1 MEFHPVPI
9 LTSFLLVVVVVSH
22 AYSLPSDVD
31 GKSALPITP
40 FRKAMRNLLMQPG
53 SSTDAQKHASS
64 IAQYEAVYGNP
75 QKVEGSPINSHKDGS
90 PIAGY
95 DAVYGSTQKQGDAS
109 PIAGYDAVY
118 GSTKKQGDASPIAG
132 YDAVYGS
139 TQKQGDA
146 SPIAGYDAVY
156 GSTQKQGDASPIA
169 GYDAVYGSTKK
180 QGDASPI
187 AGYDAVYGS
196 TKKQG
201 NASPIAGYDA
211 VYGST
216 RKQGDASPIAGYDA
230 VYGSTRKQGDASPI
244 AGYDAD
250 ASSIAGYD
258 AVYGTPQKAIES
270 STKAHKDASQIA
282 GYDAVYGNSQ
292 QKAGGS
298 SINAHKDSSPV
309 ASYGAVNVFL
319 EKDLHPGTK
328 MAVRFTKTSSAAHFL
343 PHQVAESIPFS
354 SNKLPEI
361 LKRFSVKE
369 NSAEAQI
376 IQKTIKQ
383 CETPAI
389 VGEVKYCARSLE
401 SLIDF
406 STSRLG
412 KNIRVLSNEV
422 EADIQEYKFGEGVK
436 MVGEKSV
443 VCHQLN
449 YPYAVS
455 FCHTLHMT
463 KIYMVPL
470 VGADGT
476 GVEAV
481 AVCHRDTSTWDPKAL
496 VFQSLKVK
504 PGTLPICHFLPN
516 GHIVWEYKFG
526 EGAKMLGEKS
536 VVCHQLNYP
545 YAVALC
551 HAFHMTKIYKVP
563 LVGAD
568 GTRVQALAVCHED
581 TSIWDPNALA
591 FQVLKVKPGTWPI
604 CHFLPNGHFVWVP
617 N

>member
-1 MEFHPVPI
+1 MNAN
-9 LTSFLLVVVVVSH
+9 SQ
-22 AYSLPSDVD
+22 
-31 GKSALPITP
+31 
-40 FRKAMRNLLMQPG
+40 KAG

-64 IAQYEAVYGNP
+64 IAEYEAVYGNP
-75 QKVEGSPINSHKDGS
+75 QKVEGSPINSHKD
-90 PIAGY
+90 
-95 DAVYGSTQKQGDAS
+95 AS

-118 GSTKKQGDASPIAG
+118 GNPQKAGGSSIKAHNDANSVAEYNAVYGNPQKLGGSSTNAHHKDASAIAK

-169 GYDAVYGSTKK
+169 GYPAVYGTSQK
-180 QGDASPI
+180 AE
-187 AGYDAVYGS
+187 GS
-196 TKKQG
+196 SINVHK
-201 NASPIAGYDA
+201 
-211 VYGST
+211 
-216 RKQGDASPIAGYDA
+216 
-230 VYGSTRKQGDASPI
+230 
-244 AGYDAD
+244 D

-270 STKAHKDASQIA
+270 STNAHKDASQIA
-282 GYDAVYGNSQ
+282 GYAAVYGNSQ

-309 ASYGAVNVFL
+309 ASYGAANVFL

-361 LKRFSVKE
+361 LKRFSVEE

-422 EADIQEYKFGEGVK
+422 EADTQEYKFGEGVK

-449 YPYAVS
+449 YPYAVA

-476 GVEAV
+476 RVEAV
-481 AVCHRDTSTWDPKAL
+481 AVCHGDTSTWDPKAL
-496 VFQSLKVK
+496 VFQKLKVK

-516 GHIVWEYKFG
+516 GH
-526 EGAKMLGEKS
+526 S
-536 VVCHQLNYP
+536 
-545 YAVALC
+545 
-551 HAFHMTKIYKVP
+551 
-563 LVGAD
+563 
-568 GTRVQALAVCHED
+568 
-581 TSIWDPNALA
+581 
-591 FQVLKVKPGTWPI
+591 
-604 CHFLPNGHFVWVP
+604 VWVP
-617 N
+617 K

>member
-1 MEFHPVPI
+1 MTGGDNSQFSLVTSNGYCEGVLAPPDRGTSLELFPSHLSHIPLQLESFHGVLPPSPSGI
-9 LTSFLLVVVVVSH
+9 
-22 AYSLPSDVD
+22 SL
-31 GKSALPITP
+31 
-40 FRKAMRNLLMQPG
+40 R

-64 IAQYEAVYGNP
+64 IAEYEAVYGNP

-95 DAVYGSTQKQGDAS
+95 DAVYGNPQKAGGSSIKAHNDANSVAGYDAVYGNPQKLGGSSTNAHHKDAGAIAGYDAVYGSTQKQGDAS

-118 GSTKKQGDASPIAG
+118 GST
-132 YDAVYGS
+132 
-139 TQKQGDA
+139 QKQRDA

-216 RKQGDASPIAGYDA
+216 RKQGDASPIAGYAA
-230 VYGSTRKQGDASPI
+230 VYGSTKKQGDASPI
-244 AGYDAD
+244 SGYDAVYGTSQKAEGSSINVHKD

-258 AVYGTPQKAIES
+258 AVYGTPKKAIES

-369 NSAEAQI
+369 NSAEAQM

-449 YPYAVS
+449 YPYAVA

-463 KIYMVPL
+463 KIYMVPS

-496 VFQSLKVK
+496 VFQRLKVK

-516 GHIVWEYKFG
+516 GHIVW
-526 EGAKMLGEKS
+526 
-536 VVCHQLNYP
+536 
-545 YAVALC
+545 
-551 HAFHMTKIYKVP
+551 VP
-563 LVGAD
+563 
-568 GTRVQALAVCHED
+568 
-581 TSIWDPNALA
+581 
-591 FQVLKVKPGTWPI
+591 K
-604 CHFLPNGHFVWVP
+604 
-617 N
+617 

>member
-1 MEFHPVPI
+1 MQ
-9 LTSFLLVVVVVSH
+9 TQ
-22 AYSLPSDVD
+22 
-31 GKSALPITP
+31 
-40 FRKAMRNLLMQPG
+40 KAG

-64 IAQYEAVYGNP
+64 IAEYEAVYGNP

-95 DAVYGSTQKQGDAS
+95 DAVYGNPQKAGGSSIKAHNDANS
-109 PIAGYDAVY
+109 VAAYDAVYGNPQKLGGSSIKAHNDANSVAGYDAVY
-118 GSTKKQGDASPIAG
+118 GNPQKLGGSSTNAHHKDAGAIAG

-156 GSTQKQGDASPIA
+156 GTSQKAE
-169 GYDAVYGSTKK
+169 GSSINVHK
-180 QGDASPI
+180 
-187 AGYDAVYGS
+187 
-196 TKKQG
+196 
-201 NASPIAGYDA
+201 
-211 VYGST
+211 
-216 RKQGDASPIAGYDA
+216 
-230 VYGSTRKQGDASPI
+230 
-244 AGYDAD
+244 D

-258 AVYGTPQKAIES
+258 AVYGTPKKAIES

-369 NSAEAQI
+369 NSAEAQM

-449 YPYAVS
+449 YPYAVA

-476 GVEAV
+476 RIEAV

-496 VFQSLKVK
+496 VFQRLKVK

-516 GHIVWEYKFG
+516 GHIVW
-526 EGAKMLGEKS
+526 
-536 VVCHQLNYP
+536 
-545 YAVALC
+545 
-551 HAFHMTKIYKVP
+551 VP
-563 LVGAD
+563 
-568 GTRVQALAVCHED
+568 
-581 TSIWDPNALA
+581 
-591 FQVLKVKPGTWPI
+591 K
-604 CHFLPNGHFVWVP
+604 
-617 N
+617 

>member
-1 MEFHPVPI
+1 MEFHPLPI

-64 IAQYEAVYGNP
+64 IAEYEAVYGNP

-95 DAVYGSTQKQGDAS
+95 DAVYGNPQKAGGSSIKAHNDANSVAGYDAVYGNPQKLGRSSTNAHHKDAGAIAGYDAVYGSTKKQGDASPIAGYDAVYGSTKKQGDASPITGYDAVYGSTKKQGDASPIAGYDAVYGSTKKQGDASPITGYDAVYGSTKKQGDAS

-139 TQKQGDA
+139 T
-146 SPIAGYDAVY
+146 
-156 GSTQKQGDASPIA
+156 
-169 GYDAVYGSTKK
+169 
-180 QGDASPI
+180 
-187 AGYDAVYGS
+187 
-196 TKKQG
+196 
-201 NASPIAGYDA
+201 
-211 VYGST
+211 

-230 VYGSTRKQGDASPI
+230 VYGTSQKAEE
-244 AGYDAD
+244 
-250 ASSIAGYD
+250 SSIN
-258 AVYGTPQKAIES
+258 V
-270 STKAHKDASQIA
+270 HKDASSIA

-361 LKRFSVKE
+361 LKRFSMKE
-369 NSAEAQI
+369 NSAEAQM

-449 YPYAVS
+449 YPYAVA

-476 GVEAV
+476 RVEAV

-516 GHIVWEYKFG
+516 GHIVW
-526 EGAKMLGEKS
+526 
-536 VVCHQLNYP
+536 
-545 YAVALC
+545 
-551 HAFHMTKIYKVP
+551 VP
-563 LVGAD
+563 
-568 GTRVQALAVCHED
+568 
-581 TSIWDPNALA
+581 
-591 FQVLKVKPGTWPI
+591 K
-604 CHFLPNGHFVWVP
+604 
-617 N
+617 

>member
-1 MEFHPVPI
+1 MEFHPLPI

-40 FRKAMRNLLMQPG
+40 FRKAMRNLLMQP
-53 SSTDAQKHASS
+53 
-64 IAQYEAVYGNP
+64 VYGSTKK
-75 QKVEGSPINSHKDGS
+75 QGDAS

-95 DAVYGSTQKQGDAS
+95 DAVYGSTKKQGDASPITGYDAVYGSTKKQGDASPIAGYDAVYGSTKKQGDASPITGYDAVYGSTKKQGDAS

-139 TQKQGDA
+139 T
-146 SPIAGYDAVY
+146 
-156 GSTQKQGDASPIA
+156 
-169 GYDAVYGSTKK
+169 
-180 QGDASPI
+180 
-187 AGYDAVYGS
+187 
-196 TKKQG
+196 
-201 NASPIAGYDA
+201 
-211 VYGST
+211 

-230 VYGSTRKQGDASPI
+230 VYGTSQKAEE
-244 AGYDAD
+244 
-250 ASSIAGYD
+250 SSIN
-258 AVYGTPQKAIES
+258 V
-270 STKAHKDASQIA
+270 HKDASSIA

-361 LKRFSVKE
+361 LKRFSMKE
-369 NSAEAQI
+369 NSAEAQM

-449 YPYAVS
+449 YPYAVA

-476 GVEAV
+476 RVEAV

-516 GHIVWEYKFG
+516 GHIVW
-526 EGAKMLGEKS
+526 
-536 VVCHQLNYP
+536 
-545 YAVALC
+545 
-551 HAFHMTKIYKVP
+551 VP
-563 LVGAD
+563 
-568 GTRVQALAVCHED
+568 
-581 TSIWDPNALA
+581 
-591 FQVLKVKPGTWPI
+591 K
-604 CHFLPNGHFVWVP
+604 
-617 N
+617 

>member
-1 MEFHPVPI
+1 MTGGDNSQFSLVTSNGYCEGVLAPPDRGTSLELFPSHLSHIPLQLESFHGVLPPSPSGISLPIIYIHQLISFLHTNVQLSLRFTASMELHLLPI
-9 LTSFLLVVVVVSH
+9 LTCLSVRLRFYLSFVFIFL
-22 AYSLPSDVD
+22 
-31 GKSALPITP
+31 T
-40 FRKAMRNLLMQPG
+40 
-53 SSTDAQKHASS
+53 
-64 IAQYEAVYGNP
+64 
-75 QKVEGSPINSHKDGS
+75 
-90 PIAGY
+90 
-95 DAVYGSTQKQGDAS
+95 TQ
-109 PIAGYDAVY
+109 
-118 GSTKKQGDASPIAG
+118 KQGDASPIAG

-139 TQKQGDA
+139 TQKQRDA

-216 RKQGDASPIAGYDA
+216 RKQGDASPIAGYAA
-230 VYGSTRKQGDASPI
+230 VYGSTKKQGDASPI
-244 AGYDAD
+244 SGYDAVYGTSQKAEGSSINVHKD

-258 AVYGTPQKAIES
+258 AVYGTPKKAIES

-369 NSAEAQI
+369 NSAEAQM

-449 YPYAVS
+449 YPYAVA

-463 KIYMVPL
+463 KIYMVPS

-496 VFQSLKVK
+496 VFQRLKVK

-516 GHIVWEYKFG
+516 GHIVWVPKFNG
-526 EGAKMLGEKS
+526 VSSPSHSDFFLGDWWWSAMLILYLPRLIGS
-536 VVCHQLNYP
+536 R
-545 YAVALC
+545 LC
-551 HAFHMTKIYKVP
+551 LT
-563 LVGAD
+563 
-568 GTRVQALAVCHED
+568 
-581 TSIWDPNALA
+581 
-591 FQVLKVKPGTWPI
+591 
-604 CHFLPNGHFVWVP
+604 LPSRKLCGIS
-617 N
+617 

>member
-1 MEFHPVPI
+1 MEFHLVPI

-22 AYSLPSDVD
+22 AYSLPSEVD
-31 GKSALPITP
+31 GKSALPTTP
-40 FRKAMRNLLMQPG
+40 FRKAVRNLLMQPG
-53 SSTDAQKHASS
+53 RSSTDAQKHASS
-64 IAQYEAVYGNP
+64 IAEYEAVYGNP
-75 QKVEGSPINSHKDGS
+75 QKVEGSPINSHKDASSIAGYDAVYGNPQKARGSSIKAHNDANSVAAYDAVYGNPQKLGGSSIKAHNDANSVAGYDAVYGNPQKLGGSSTNAHDKDASAIAGYDAVYGSTQKQGDAS

-95 DAVYGSTQKQGDAS
+95 DAVYGSTRKQGDAS

-156 GSTQKQGDASPIA
+156 GTSQKAEG
-169 GYDAVYGSTKK
+169 
-180 QGDASPI
+180 
-187 AGYDAVYGS
+187 
-196 TKKQG
+196 
-201 NASPIAGYDA
+201 
-211 VYGST
+211 
-216 RKQGDASPIAGYDA
+216 
-230 VYGSTRKQGDASPI
+230 
-244 AGYDAD
+244 
-250 ASSIAGYD
+250 SSIN
-258 AVYGTPQKAIES
+258 V
-270 STKAHKDASQIA
+270 HKDASSIA

-298 SINAHKDSSPV
+298 SINAYKDSSPV
-309 ASYGAVNVFL
+309 AGYDAVNVFL

-449 YPYAVS
+449 YPYAVA

-516 GHIVWEYKFG
+516 GH
-526 EGAKMLGEKS
+526 
-536 VVCHQLNYP
+536 
-545 YAVALC
+545 
-551 HAFHMTKIYKVP
+551 T
-563 LVGAD
+563 
-568 GTRVQALAVCHED
+568 
-581 TSIWDPNALA
+581 
-591 FQVLKVKPGTWPI
+591 
-604 CHFLPNGHFVWVP
+604 VWVP
-617 N
+617 K